1 MIVTG
6 EAAYQE
12 SAKIIDDVNV
22 LIRNTDKQRQIKK
35 ITKIYKY
42 KFGWSRKTIFIY
54 IMRTMPEV
62 IENIPEPTL
71 KSYNLTQLYAAMN
84 KRQLSTLIKKL
95 EQIEKRN
102 ESRKVEDEL

>member
-1 MIVTG
+1 MTVTG
-6 EAAYQE
+6 EAAYQA

-42 KFGWSRKTIFIY
+42 KFGWSRKTLFLY
-54 IMRTMPEV
+54 VMKTMPEV
-62 IENIPEPTL
+62 VEFITEESL
-71 KSYNLTQLYAAMN
+71 KSYNLTQLYAAME
-84 KRQLSTLIKKL
+84 KKQLSTLIKKL

-102 ESRKVEDEL
+102 ESRAVEDEL

>member
-42 KFGWSRKTIFIY
+42 KFGWSRKTIFLY
-54 IMRTMPEV
+54 VMKSMPEV
-62 IENIPEPTL
+62 VTSINEDSI
-71 KSYNLTQLYAAMN
+71 KGYNLTQLYAAMD